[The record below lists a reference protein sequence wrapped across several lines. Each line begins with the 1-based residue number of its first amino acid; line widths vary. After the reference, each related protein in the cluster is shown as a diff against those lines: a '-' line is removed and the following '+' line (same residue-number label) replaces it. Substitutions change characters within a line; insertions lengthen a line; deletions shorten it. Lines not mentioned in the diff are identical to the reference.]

1 MGFVQEVIPERVGHE
16 SLSPGVT
23 DGKSQE
29 EKPKVGP
36 FLNWRGTAEPCD

>member
-1 MGFVQEVIPERVGHE
+1 MGFVQKVIPERVGHE

-36 FLNWRGTAEPCD
+36 TIPELERDSRAM